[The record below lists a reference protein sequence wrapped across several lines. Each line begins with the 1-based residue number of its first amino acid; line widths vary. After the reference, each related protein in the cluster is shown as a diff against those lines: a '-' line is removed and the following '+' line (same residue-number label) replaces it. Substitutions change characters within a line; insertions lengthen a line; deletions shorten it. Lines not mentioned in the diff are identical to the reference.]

1 MNIFIWPDGKRCNLD
16 SPYVTEEGVTH
27 QNLHAL
33 KDSLGIKEITI
44 EDWPQP
50 QEHYYVQELDYP
62 TGNKGYLDVIMKPAS
77 QIYEQELNKAK
88 AQREA
93 AYKSRSDVIALKV
106 VAGRATQ
113 EELLAEIAAI
123 KAEFPDPL
131 PV

>member
-27 QNLHAL
+27 QNLHEL

-50 QEHYYVQELDYP
+50 KEHYYVQELDYP
-62 TGNKGYLDVIMKPAS
+62 AGNKGYLDVIKKSDA
-77 QIYEQELNKAK
+77 QIYEQELKK
-88 AQREA
+88 AQELRA
-93 AYKSRSDVIALKV
+93 SAYRSRSDILALKV

-123 KAEFPDPL
+123 KAEFPDPTL
-131 PV
+131 I